1 MENLEKPQLLSGP
14 FAYNG
19 EKNIIPESPT
29 GSYLASIQEGFPPIT
44 MLPKKQGGVPPEGKD
59 FNGLG
64 NLLSQFYFYVQN
76 GGVYTFEQEVS
87 DKIGGYPQ
95 NAILW
100 YFPTN
105 EDPYKVESLIPNNT
119 KNFVTNP
126 EFIDDKN
133 WRRLSSSGGVGQAI
147 GQIIQLACTA
157 DYVPEGSVPCNGG
170 EYSKDQFP
178 GLWVNYLTSEP
189 PLLQTCTYEEYE
201 ADISAYGQCGK
212 FAVDTTNN
220 KFKVPTLLNKLIT
233 DVGNTVPV
241 IGNGNVLALTN
252 GTVTGGITEW
262 DPGSYTGWRI
272 SANSAITPGT
282 PVDTTA
288 AGGGFTGKLGL
299 ATENS
304 GVIADTTNLTN
315 TIEVRYFVVIAS
327 GTINDSQMDWNA
339 WASGIASVLPDQ
351 TGQAGKFLS
360 TNGTSASW
368 KKLSE
373 KIINLGTIQGT
384 VSLEE
389 NNIYVAQ
396 INSSTSFSLPSSVD
410 KTIFNQI
417 KVMAVV
423 SGTPIIN
430 WGTTQF
436 FNKTTPEI
444 EAGSYDFYF
453 DYDNLIGDWVC
464 GAIQKGITS

>member
-105 EDPYKVESLIPNNT
+105 ENPYKVESLIPNNT

-157 DYVPEGSVPCNGG
+157 DYVPEGSVPCNGD

-178 GLWVNYLTSEP
+178 GLWGNYLTSEP
-189 PLLQTCTYEEYE
+189 PLLQTCTYGEYE

-282 PVDTTA
+282 PVGTRA
-288 AGGGFTGKLGL
+288 AGGGFTGNLGL

-327 GTINDSQMDWNA
+327 GTINNSQMDWNA
-339 WASGIASVLPDQ
+339 WASGLQGKANTDLSNVSSNVDFVVESYNDGANWYRVYKSGWIEQ
-351 TGQAGKFLS
+351 GGQAGNF
-360 TNGTSASW
+360 TNGQ
-368 KKLSE
+368 KKVITLT
-373 KIINLGTIQGT
+373 KPFGTINYT
-384 VSLEE
+384 VLISIFSSSVPLCTMGV
-389 NNIYVAQ
+389 NDLNPTNFKIWHR
-396 INSSTSFSLPSSVD
+396 NSSGDNSVE
-410 KTIFNQI
+410 N
-417 KVMAVV
+417 VYWYA
-423 SGTPIIN
+423 
-430 WGTTQF
+430 
-436 FNKTTPEI
+436 
-444 EAGSYDFYF
+444 
-453 DYDNLIGDWVC
+453 C
-464 GAIQKGITS
+464 GQGE

>member
-282 PVDTTA
+282 PVDTAA

-339 WASGIASVLPDQ
+339 WASGLQGRAQSIYQERVIMDSAAIVLQERKCRYFRNVASGDAFTINVSNVKQ
-351 TGQAGKFLS
+351 TGKDITIDL
-360 TNGTSASW
+360 
-368 KKLSE
+368 
-373 KIINLGTIQGT
+373 IINMPS
-384 VSLEE
+384 V
-389 NNIYVAQ
+389 VP
-396 INSSTSFSLPSSVD
+396 FSLAAIVPDASKWLGGEAPDFS
-410 KTIFNQI
+410 
-417 KVMAVV
+417 
-423 SGTPIIN
+423 
-430 WGTTQF
+430 
-436 FNKTTPEI
+436 
-444 EAGSYDFYF
+444 EAGEH
-453 DYDNLIGDWVC
+453 WVAFVSSD
-464 GAIQKGITS
+464 GGITWRGSYEGIFVS

>member
-126 EFIDDKN
+126 EFIDGKN

-157 DYVPEGSVPCNGG
+157 DYVPEGSVPCNGY

-233 DVGNTVPV
+233 DVGDTVPV

-282 PVDTTA
+282 PVGTAA

-339 WASGIASVLPDQ
+339 WASGLQGRAQSIYQERVIMDSAAIVLQERKCRYFRNVASGDAFTINVSNVKQ
-351 TGQAGKFLS
+351 TGKDITIDL
-360 TNGTSASW
+360 
-368 KKLSE
+368 
-373 KIINLGTIQGT
+373 IINMPS
-384 VSLEE
+384 V
-389 NNIYVAQ
+389 VP
-396 INSSTSFSLPSSVD
+396 FSLAAIVPDASKWLGGEAPDFS
-410 KTIFNQI
+410 
-417 KVMAVV
+417 
-423 SGTPIIN
+423 
-430 WGTTQF
+430 
-436 FNKTTPEI
+436 
-444 EAGSYDFYF
+444 EAGEH
-453 DYDNLIGDWVC
+453 WVAFVSSD
-464 GAIQKGITS
+464 GGITWRGSYEGIFVS

>member
-1 MENLEKPQLLSGP
+1 
-14 FAYNG
+14 
-19 EKNIIPESPT
+19 
-29 GSYLASIQEGFPPIT
+29 

-339 WASGIASVLPDQ
+339 WASGLQ
-351 TGQAGKFLS
+351 GKADISGANFPGSGLER
-360 TNGTSASW
+360 
-368 KKLSE
+368 L
-373 KIINLGTIQGT
+373 IISMHQ
-384 VSLEE
+384 
-389 NNIYVAQ
+389 
-396 INSSTSFSLPSSVD
+396 
-410 KTIFNQI
+410 
-417 KVMAVV
+417 VV
-423 SGTPIIN
+423 SEIPTVDEAKDGVIY
-430 WGTTQF
+430 F
-436 FNKTTPEI
+436 LPE
-444 EAGSYDFYF
+444 ES
-453 DYDNLIGDWVC
+453 
-464 GAIQKGITS
+464 

>member
-339 WASGIASVLPDQ
+339 WASGLQGRAQSIYQERVIMDSAAIVLQERKCRYFRNVASGDAFTINVSNVKQ
-351 TGQAGKFLS
+351 TGKDITIDL
-360 TNGTSASW
+360 
-368 KKLSE
+368 
-373 KIINLGTIQGT
+373 IINMPS
-384 VSLEE
+384 V
-389 NNIYVAQ
+389 VP
-396 INSSTSFSLPSSVD
+396 FSLAAIVPDASKWLGGEAPDFS
-410 KTIFNQI
+410 
-417 KVMAVV
+417 
-423 SGTPIIN
+423 
-430 WGTTQF
+430 
-436 FNKTTPEI
+436 
-444 EAGSYDFYF
+444 EAGEH
-453 DYDNLIGDWVC
+453 WVAFVSSD
-464 GAIQKGITS
+464 GGITWRGSYEGIFVS

>member
-252 GTVTGGITEW
+252 GTVTGGITKW

-282 PVDTTA
+282 PVGTTA

-339 WASGIASVLPDQ
+339 WASGLQGRAQSIYQERVIMDSAAIVLQEGKCRYFRNVASGDAFTINVSNVKQ
-351 TGQAGKFLS
+351 TGKDITIDL
-360 TNGTSASW
+360 
-368 KKLSE
+368 
-373 KIINLGTIQGT
+373 IINMPS
-384 VSLEE
+384 V
-389 NNIYVAQ
+389 VP
-396 INSSTSFSLPSSVD
+396 FSLAAIVPDASKWLGGEAPDFS
-410 KTIFNQI
+410 
-417 KVMAVV
+417 
-423 SGTPIIN
+423 
-430 WGTTQF
+430 
-436 FNKTTPEI
+436 
-444 EAGSYDFYF
+444 EAGEH
-453 DYDNLIGDWVC
+453 WVAFVSSD
-464 GAIQKGITS
+464 GGITWRGSYEGIFVS